1 LRTSPPAEG
10 ARAGRWVVDLLMA
23 SHPEPTALV
32 TVLISL
38 LALGAGRGWGTIWVA
53 AAVLAGHL
61 SVGWSNDYLD
71 RGLDR
76 AARRLDKPLA
86 RAAAGPAGAGGSG
99 LRPAT
104 VRTAALGALC
114 ACLPLSLVSGIG
126 FTAAHFTAIA
136 FAMAYNAG
144 LKSKLLSFVPYTVAF
159 GLVPIAVTLSL
170 PMSPW
175 PPTWAIVAG
184 ALIGAGGHFTQALP
198 DIPADR
204 QLGVYGLPQAIG
216 QRASAAT
223 AAILLLAANVT
234 VALGPGRPGPIQLA
248 GAALAAVLA
257 AGIVAAALADRPQ
270 VSFRLTLAAATVA
283 VLALLASGHS
293 LAAPA

>member
-1 LRTSPPAEG
+1 MTSPASEG
-10 ARAGRWVVDLLMA
+10 ACAGRWVVDLLLA

-71 RGLDR
+71 RGLDQ

-86 RAAAGPAGAGGSG
+86 RPADGATGTGGSG
-99 LRPAT
+99 LRPAI
-104 VRTAALGALC
+104 VRTAALAALG

-175 PPTWAIVAG
+175 PPMWAIVAG
-184 ALIGAGGHFTQALP
+184 ALIGAGEHFTQALP

-204 QLGVYGLPQAIG
+204 QLGIHGLPQAIG
-216 QRASAAT
+216 QRASGAA

-234 VALGPGRPGPIQLA
+234 VAFGPGQPGPIQLA

-257 AGIVAAALADRPQ
+257 GGIVTAALTDRPKL
-270 VSFRLTLAAATVA
+270 SFRLTLAAATLA
-283 VLALLASGHS
+283 VLAFLASGHS